1 MPNTLLPWH
10 SLNFSQHCSNEKSI
24 FNIIPYRSQ
33 GRFLE
38 CNRIQHNISS
48 VTPSPL
54 TFRFKINS
62 LPGSILYYIYIHM
75 YRCVSVLYV
84 EFISCYDVRKWCLWH
99 LTKWNVN
106 MNYLVVLSINRP
118 KDTYVSKAFYEIN
131 INTQK

>member
-33 GRFLE
+33 GTFLE
-38 CNRIQHNISS
+38 CNRIPYNISS

-54 TFRFKINS
+54 NFRFKTNS
-62 LPGSILYYIYIHM
+62 LPCSMFYIYIYTRYTSPVYM
-75 YRCVSVLYV
+75 YVG
-84 EFISCYDVRKWCLWH
+84 IINQYDVKKWCLWH

-106 MNYLVVLSINRP
+106 MNYLVVLSMKRP
-118 KDTYVSKAFYEIN
+118 KDMYLSKAFYEIN
-131 INTQK
+131 INK